1 MLFYDNE
8 KDYRQEIRSFWN
20 ENVKKYRVTAI
31 CSGIIM
37 LILGVIGIIWPVDS
51 AVAVACVI
59 AAALIVFGIA
69 KIAGYV
75 KTPTYFRSGL
85 GLVDGILDILL
96 GIMMIFSGAD
106 GMLYTL
112 SFFFAFELVVA
123 GIENLVI
130 GNRIQFFG
138 FASTGNFIVSGVIDL
153 IVGTLLLF
161 MPGASLLTMAV
172 MAICFL
178 ITKGILLIVDGVRAG
193 KLESKTGE

>member
-1 MLFYDNE
+1 MLFYDND

-20 ENVKKYRVTAI
+20 ENVKRYRAAAI

-51 AVAVACVI
+51 AVVVACII

-75 KTPTYFRSGL
+75 KTPAYFRSGL

-96 GIMMIFSGAD
+96 GIMMFFSGTD
-106 GMLYTL
+106 VMLYTL
-112 SFFFAFELVVA
+112 SFFFAFELIVA

-138 FASTGNFIVSGVIDL
+138 FASNGNFVVSGVIDL

-178 ITKGILLIVDGVRAG
+178 ITKGILLIIDGVRAG
-193 KLESKTGE
+193 KLEMKTGE

>member
-1 MLFYDNE
+1 MLFYDND

-20 ENVKKYRVTAI
+20 ENVKRYRAAAI

-51 AVAVACVI
+51 AVVVACII

-69 KIAGYV
+69 KIVGYV
-75 KTPTYFRSGL
+75 KTPAYFRSGL

-96 GIMMIFSGAD
+96 GIMMFFSGTD
-106 GMLYTL
+106 VMLYTL
-112 SFFFAFELVVA
+112 SFFFAFELIVA

-138 FASTGNFIVSGVIDL
+138 FASNGNFVVSGVIDL

-178 ITKGILLIVDGVRAG
+178 ITKGILLIIDGVRAG
-193 KLESKTGE
+193 KLEMKTGK